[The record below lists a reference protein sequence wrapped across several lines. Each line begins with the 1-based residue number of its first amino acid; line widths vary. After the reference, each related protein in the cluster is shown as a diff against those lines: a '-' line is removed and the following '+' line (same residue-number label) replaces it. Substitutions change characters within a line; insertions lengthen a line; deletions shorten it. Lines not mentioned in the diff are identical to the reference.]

1 MPMRTQITRISLYQN
16 AKMLAVIYMPIGLVY
31 TIIGLAFLIMDIDY
45 LRLTAYIF
53 ILAPFWL
60 SLSVVA
66 AHYFIASIYNFL
78 ASKIGGF
85 EFEFTEIKD

>member
-1 MPMRTQITRISLYQN
+1 MKTQITRISLYQN
-16 AKMLAVIYMPIGLVY
+16 AKMLAVIYLPIG
-31 TIIGLAFLIMDIDY
+31 IIYSFIGFAFLWMDIDY
-45 LRLTAYIF
+45 LKVTGYIF

-60 SLSVVA
+60 SVMVVV
-66 AHYFIASIYNFL
+66 AHYFVATIYNYL

>member
-1 MPMRTQITRISLYQN
+1 MRTQITRISLYQN

-45 LRLTAYIF
+45 LRFTAYIF

-66 AHYFIASIYNFL
+66 AHYF
-78 ASKIGGF
+78 
-85 EFEFTEIKD
+85 

>member
-1 MPMRTQITRISLYQN
+1 MRTQITRISLYQN
-16 AKMLAVIYMPIGLVY
+16 AKMLGVIYLPIGIIY
-31 TIIGLAFLIMDIDY
+31 TFIGIAFLMMDIEY
-45 LRLTAYIF
+45 LKVTGYIF

-60 SLSVVA
+60 SLMVVI
-66 AHYFIASIYNFL
+66 AHYFVATIYNYL

>member
-1 MPMRTQITRISLYQN
+1 MRTQITRISLYQN
-16 AKMLAVIYMPIGLVY
+16 AKMLGVIYLPIG
-31 TIIGLAFLIMDIDY
+31 IIYAFIGIAFLMMDIEY
-45 LRLTAYIF
+45 LKVTGYIF

-60 SLSVVA
+60 SLMVVI
-66 AHYFIASIYNFL
+66 AHYFVATIFNYL

>member
-1 MPMRTQITRISLYQN
+1 MRTQITRISLYQN

-45 LRLTAYIF
+45 LRFTAYIF
-53 ILAPFWL
+53 ILAPLWL

-85 EFEFTEIKD
+85 EFEFTEVKD

>member
-1 MPMRTQITRISLYQN
+1 MRTQITRISLYQN

-66 AHYFIASIYNFL
+66 AHYLIAYIYNFL

>member
-1 MPMRTQITRISLYQN
+1 MRTQITRISLYQN

-45 LRLTAYIF
+45 LRLTAYIL

-66 AHYFIASIYNFL
+66 AHYLIASIYNFL